1 MGGSSGVT
9 VRDECKAVFEEI
21 KLKKKH
27 RYVIYYIKEETEVCV
42 EKIGDRGESY
52 GDFVKAITSDGG
64 DDCRYGVFDME
75 YKHHTQGASDATK
88 EKLILMSY
96 CPDTA
101 KIRLKMIYASSFE
114 AVKKP
119 LVGVSKIIQ
128 AADMGD
134 IDYKCVLEKV
144 RENDR
149 R

>member
-9 VRDECKAVFEEI
+9 VADECKAIFEEI
-21 KLKKKH
+21 KLGKKY
-27 RYVIYYIKEETEVCV
+27 RYVIYYIKDETQVCV
-42 EKIGDRGESY
+42 EKTGARGETY
-52 GDFVKAITSDGG
+52 EDFVKAITNDGG

-75 YKHHTQGASDATK
+75 YMHETQGASASLK

-101 KIRLKMIYASSFE
+101 KIRLKMIYASTFE

-119 LVGVSKIIQ
+119 LVGISKIIQ

-134 IDYKCVLEKV
+134 IEYKSVLDKV